1 MATKFQKDQ
10 QVKLKGV
17 VPQGPVLKLK
27 MDEDTGAVSYLI
39 EWVDADGEAKQRWF
53 AEDELTEA

>member
-17 VPQGPVLKLK
+17 VPQGPVIKLK

-39 EWVDADGEAKQRWF
+39 EWTDAEGQKNQRWF